1 MPSNGSLLI
10 DWRVVNGFEAMAVGY
25 FLDVNLGKGTDQWSF
40 LSSIDSSVILSSM
53 ANNVKDFDYQYRDQY
68 TADGYIIGQNSNLT
82 NDDLQYANIWTQSI
96 ESHLSKWDG
105 KDDSLLAN
113 QIWDA
118 VFDSP
123 RNRILPTESTV
134 SKKGGYVFWAQDL
147 EFDISATPDGLKNQF
162 KGMIALLWAGRKVLG
177 DDFKIIPIVSNSIQR
192 NWDGSRYYVD
202 ISALIDTKLKKLGL
216 SNLASRSDGRS
227 WNLMSYL
234 KENKLIDGFIGEGYK
249 KDFVG
254 QLDPDSAPFKV
265 SQNLAY
271 AVLGNW
277 TKNLEQASKPIKSD
291 FYGSL
296 PMNAGGYFTD
306 KAPAEKFKSSSFDP
320 VPKNLLAY
328 NASKP
333 QIQNN
338 TQIVDLTDLSV
349 GETAQLQVSLSRDA
363 DYNVQAGFYLVADS
377 QGSVV
382 DPITGKL
389 IAPEDSDYAQ
399 IAMASENIV
408 SQLSGLS
415 LSENGFVDV
424 AQLYELGNG
433 LIAPYVRVMEPGAE
447 GLYFSFAL
455 ANSDQINH
463 FAQLS
468 ANSFGAED
476 SFGGGDLDYND
487 LTLSLKFV
495 DVVRP

>member
-1 MPSNGSLLI
+1 
-10 DWRVVNGFEAMAVGY
+10 MAVGY

-53 ANNVKDFDYQYRDQY
+53 ANNVKDPDYQYRDQY

-82 NDDLQYANIWTQSI
+82 NGDLYYANIWTQSI

-147 EFDISATPDGLKNQF
+147 EFDISAKPDGLKNQF

-192 NWDGSRYYVD
+192 NWDGSRDYVD
-202 ISALIDTKLKKLGL
+202 ISALIDTDLKKLGL

-271 AVLGNW
+271 AVLGSW

-363 DYNVQAGFYLVADS
+363 DYTVQAGFYLVADS

-382 DPITGKL
+382 DPITGEL

-399 IAMASENIV
+399 TAMASENIV

-415 LSENGFVDV
+415 LSENGFVDN
-424 AQLYELGNG
+424 AQLYELGG
-433 LIAPYVRVMEPGAE
+433 SLIAPYVRIMEPGAE

-468 ANSFGAED
+468 ANSFGVED

>member
-1 MPSNGSLLI
+1 
-10 DWRVVNGFEAMAVGY
+10 
-25 FLDVNLGKGTDQWSF
+25 
-40 LSSIDSSVILSSM
+40 
-53 ANNVKDFDYQYRDQY
+53 
-68 TADGYIIGQNSNLT
+68 
-82 NDDLQYANIWTQSI
+82 
-96 ESHLSKWDG
+96 
-105 KDDSLLAN
+105 
-113 QIWDA
+113 
-118 VFDSP
+118 
-123 RNRILPTESTV
+123 
-134 SKKGGYVFWAQDL
+134 
-147 EFDISATPDGLKNQF
+147 
-162 KGMIALLWAGRKVLG
+162 
-177 DDFKIIPIVSNSIQR
+177 
-192 NWDGSRYYVD
+192 
-202 ISALIDTKLKKLGL
+202 
-216 SNLASRSDGRS
+216 
-227 WNLMSYL
+227 MSYL

-271 AVLGNW
+271 AVLGSW

-363 DYNVQAGFYLVADS
+363 DYTVQAGFYLVADS

-382 DPITGKL
+382 DPITGEL

-399 IAMASENIV
+399 TAMASENIV

-415 LSENGFVDV
+415 LSENGFVDN
-424 AQLYELGNG
+424 AQLYELGG
-433 LIAPYVRVMEPGAE
+433 SLIAPYVRIMEPGAE

-468 ANSFGAED
+468 ANSFGVED

-487 LTLSLKFV
+487 LTLYLKFV